1 MGDDNIFR
9 IDADKDALTE
19 MLKYKVYT
27 ELLSSFCSVC
37 SVDDSNF
44 RKMKA
49 CLMIFMEH
57 GIPLN
62 TCIDIL
68 KEFGEKI
75 SKINE
80 EEK

>member
-9 IDADKDALTE
+9 IDADEDALNE

-57 GIPLN
+57 GIP
-62 TCIDIL
+62 CIDIL
-68 KEFGEKI
+68 KEMGEKFI
-75 SKINE
+75 KIDE

>member
-1 MGDDNIFR
+1 MGDDNMFR

-19 MLKYKVYT
+19 MLKFKVYT
-27 ELLSSFCSVC
+27 ELLSSFCSG
-37 SVDDSNF
+37 DDLNF
-44 RKMKA
+44 RKLKA

-68 KEFGEKI
+68 KEMGEKM
-75 SKINE
+75 SKIDE

>member
-1 MGDDNIFR
+1 MEDDNMLR

-19 MLKYKVYT
+19 MLKFKVYT
-27 ELLSSFCSVC
+27 ELLSSFC

-49 CLMIFMEH
+49 CLITFMEH

-68 KEFGEKI
+68 KEMGEKM
-75 SKINE
+75 SKIDE

>member
-1 MGDDNIFR
+1 MGDDNMFR
-9 IDADKDALTE
+9 IDADKDALIE
-19 MLKYKVYT
+19 MLKFKIYT
-27 ELLSSFCSVC
+27 ELLSSFGST
-37 SVDDSNF
+37 DDLNF
-44 RKMKA
+44 RKLKA

-68 KEFGEKI
+68 KELGEKFN
-75 SKINE
+75 KIDE

>member
-1 MGDDNIFR
+1 MEDDNIFR

-19 MLKYKVYT
+19 MLKFKVYT
-27 ELLSSFCSVC
+27 ELLSSFCSA
-37 SVDDSNF
+37 DDSNF
-44 RKMKA
+44 RKLKA

-62 TCIDIL
+62 TSIDIF
-68 KEFGEKI
+68 KEMGEKLK
-75 SKINE
+75 KIDE

>member
-1 MGDDNIFR
+1 MEDDSMLR
-9 IDADKDALTE
+9 IDADKDALTD
-19 MLKYKVYT
+19 MLKFKVYT
-27 ELLSSFCSVC
+27 DLLSLFCP
-37 SVDDSNF
+37 VDDSNF
-44 RKMKA
+44 RKIKA

-68 KEFGEKI
+68 KEFGEKLN
-75 SKINE
+75 KIDE

>member
-19 MLKYKVYT
+19 MLKFKVYT
-27 ELLSSFCSVC
+27 ELLSSFCPA
-37 SVDDSNF
+37 DDLNF
-44 RKMKA
+44 KKLKA
-49 CLMIFMEH
+49 CLTIFMEH

-68 KEFGEKI
+68 KEMGEKM
-75 SKINE
+75 SKIDE

>member
-19 MLKYKVYT
+19 MLKFKVYT

>member
-19 MLKYKVYT
+19 MLKFKVYT
-27 ELLSSFCSVC
+27 ELLSSFCSV
-37 SVDDSNF
+37 DDLNF
-44 RKMKA
+44 RKLKA

-68 KEFGEKI
+68 KELGEKF
-75 SKINE
+75 SKIDE

>member
-1 MGDDNIFR
+1 MEDDSILR

-19 MLKYKVYT
+19 MLKFKVYT
-27 ELLSSFCSVC
+27 ELLSSFCPKE
-37 SVDDSNF
+37 DPNL
-44 RKMKA
+44 KKLKA

-62 TCIDIL
+62 TCVDIL
-68 KEFGEKI
+68 KEMGEKM
-75 SKINE
+75 SKIDE

>member
-9 IDADKDALTE
+9 IDVDKDALTE
-19 MLKYKVYT
+19 MLKFKVYT
-27 ELLSSFCSVC
+27 ELLSSFCSA
-37 SVDDSNF
+37 DDSNF
-44 RKMKA
+44 RKLKA
-49 CLMIFMEH
+49 FLTTFMEH

-68 KEFGEKI
+68 KEIGEKMN
-75 SKINE
+75 KIDE

>member
-27 ELLSSFCSVC
+27 ELVSSFCSVC

>member
-1 MGDDNIFR
+1 MGDDNMFR

-19 MLKYKVYT
+19 MLKFKVYT
-27 ELLSSFCSVC
+27 ELLSSFCPK
-37 SVDDSNF
+37 DDPNL
-44 RKMKA
+44 KKLKA

-68 KEFGEKI
+68 KELGEKFN
-75 SKINE
+75 KIDE

>member
-1 MGDDNIFR
+1 MEDDNIFR
-9 IDADKDALTE
+9 IDADKDALNE
-19 MLKYKVYT
+19 MLKFKVYT
-27 ELLSSFCSVC
+27 ELLSSFCSV
-37 SVDDSNF
+37 DDLNF
-44 RKMKA
+44 RKLKA

-68 KEFGEKI
+68 KEFGEKLN
-75 SKINE
+75 KIDE

>member
-1 MGDDNIFR
+1 MEDDSILR
-9 IDADKDALTE
+9 IDADKDALTD
-19 MLKYKVYT
+19 MLKFKVYT
-27 ELLSSFCSVC
+27 ELLSSFCSV
-37 SVDDSNF
+37 DDSNF
-44 RKMKA
+44 RKLKA

-68 KEFGEKI
+68 KEMGEKF
-75 SKINE
+75 SKIDE

>member
-19 MLKYKVYT
+19 MLKFKIYT
-27 ELLSSFCSVC
+27 ELLSSFGST
-37 SVDDSNF
+37 DDLNF
-44 RKMKA
+44 RKLKA

-68 KEFGEKI
+68 KEMGEKF
-75 SKINE
+75 SKIDE

>member
-1 MGDDNIFR
+1 MEDDSMLR

>member
-1 MGDDNIFR
+1 MEDDSILR
-9 IDADKDALTE
+9 IDADKDALTD
-19 MLKYKVYT
+19 MLKFKVYT
-27 ELLSSFCSVC
+27 DLLSSFCP
-37 SVDDSNF
+37 VDDLNF
-44 RKMKA
+44 RKLKA

-68 KEFGEKI
+68 KELGEKF
-75 SKINE
+75 SKIDE

>member
-9 IDADKDALTE
+9 IDADEDALNE

>member
-1 MGDDNIFR
+1 MGDDNMFR

-19 MLKYKVYT
+19 MLKFKIYT
-27 ELLSSFCSVC
+27 ELLSSFGST
-37 SVDDSNF
+37 DDLNF
-44 RKMKA
+44 RKLKA
-49 CLMIFMEH
+49 CLLIFMEH

-68 KEFGEKI
+68 KEMGEKM
-75 SKINE
+75 SKIDE